1 VGASRAY
8 GVSEHAPAGE
18 RSPAQPTRDSQP
30 ATSLTTTTR
39 TLTLVGCFAV
49 ALLWSGAAEAGT
61 ATKWVPHESKEAGR
75 WSLLI
80 AVVALLVVLP
90 FLLWVLELIVR
101 FFTGKL
107 GNVGAPVVFGW
118 VRGAAVGTDKR
129 LSTSKTVAVVWTYAL
144 ASALLSI
151 IISKWWGHPHAYN
164 LQVNTGLQ
172 AGYALLI
179 GGPLGA
185 AIVAKGLVTSQVA
198 KGQSKPQS
206 TDGAK
211 ASDLV
216 SDDSG
221 ETDLGD
227 LQYVLFNAVALIF
240 FFGELLG
247 SPQLG
252 LPTIPDVLLGL
263 TSVSAVGYVTKKALP
278 SQTRTVTKVDPAQ
291 IKQGLW
297 NSGQAQVTVFGSNLL
312 NADGSAPAVRFENAN
327 GGVKAKKVVESTKA
341 QGLQLVAD
349 IDFNALPIG
358 TYDAVVETAEGNKV
372 TKSAALEV
380 VAG

>member
-1 VGASRAY
+1 VAASRAY
-8 GVSEHAPAGE
+8 VDSDYAFVRE
-18 RSPAQPTRDSQP
+18 QPPILLTRRTGL
-30 ATSLTTTTR
+30 ATSLTATTR
-39 TLTLVGCFAV
+39 TLAAVGCFAV
-49 ALLWSGAAEAGT
+49 ALIWSSAAKA
-61 ATKWVPHESKEAGR
+61 ATTTPWVPHESKEAGR

-80 AVVALLVVLP
+80 AVVALLFALP

-101 FFTGKL
+101 LFLGK
-107 GNVGAPVVFGW
+107 VGSVGPPVVFGW
-118 VRGAAVGTDKR
+118 IRGAAIGADKR

-151 IISKWWGHPHAYN
+151 IISKWWGHPHSFH
-164 LQVNTGLQ
+164 LQVNMGLQ

-185 AIVAKGLVTSQVA
+185 AIAAKGLVTSQIA
-198 KGQSKPQS
+198 KGQSKPES

-221 ETDLGD
+221 GTDLGD

-263 TSVSAVGYVTKKALP
+263 TSVSAVGYVGKKALP
-278 SQTRTVTKVDPAQ
+278 SQTRTITKVEPPQ
-291 IKQGLW
+291 IKLGQW
-297 NSGQAQVTVFGSNLL
+297 NSGQAQVTLIGSNLL

-327 GGVKAKKVVESTKA
+327 GGVDAKRVVETTTA
-341 QGLQLVAD
+341 AGRQLVAD
-349 IDFNALPIG
+349 LNFNALPLG
-358 TYDAVVETAEGNKV
+358 TYDAVVVTTEGNKV

-380 VAG
+380 VPG